1 MADSEISNRGDAKQQ
16 LRRIFYIDKQLQSMG
31 TPLAFSNDLYSLRA
45 HLRFVHD
52 MLEER
57 IGERSRA
64 ILTGATAVAAS

>member
-1 MADSEISNRGDAKQQ
+1 
-16 LRRIFYIDKQLQSMG
+16 MG